1 MNFKAL
7 KKDTHFLP
15 SVWNW
20 LLKTNKVFTRHK
32 KNTQNERGVGFI
44 VDPHIPKGLGMG
56 LSQIQS
62 PSIAIEGSI

>member
-20 LLKTNKVFTRHK
+20 LLKTNKILIYHK
-32 KNTQNERGVGFI
+32 KNTQNERGVGLI
-44 VDPHIPKGLGMG
+44 VDPHNPKGPRMG
-56 LSQIQS
+56 LSQIQL
-62 PSIAIEGSI
+62 PIIAIEGSI